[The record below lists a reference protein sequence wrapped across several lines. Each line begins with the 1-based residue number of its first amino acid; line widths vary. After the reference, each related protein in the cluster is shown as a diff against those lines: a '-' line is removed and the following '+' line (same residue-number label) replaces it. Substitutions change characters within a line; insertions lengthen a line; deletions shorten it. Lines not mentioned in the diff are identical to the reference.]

1 MSERDA
7 PGTAGRVVFCGA
19 VQEAVPA
26 LHAVLGSAAARVVG
40 LVTYDDDLA
49 ARTSGF
55 ADLASIAEKH
65 RIPVLRTGDASAPDA
80 VTWVRELTPDL
91 LVCVGWTRPLAPAML
106 SIPARGAV
114 GFHASLLPRNRGH
127 APVNWAI
134 LRGETVTGNTM
145 IMLAPDVDTGD
156 IVDQREISIEAED
169 TCATVYEKV
178 AEAGAQ
184 MLTRHLPALVN
195 GTAPR
200 RPQVVHSYERMLP
213 NRAPAM
219 GITSFDRTSAE
230 VNNWIRALTRPYS
243 GAFAYLRGE
252 RLLLWRAEEVPH
264 KGITPMPPGAVLGV
278 EGEGVLVTT
287 RTGAVRLL
295 EVQAEDGPPE
305 PAPLWF
311 ERKHLQP
318 GCVFDAVD
326 AATQAWAEGRGP
338 RPGTATPVLP
348 EQRMRPRNKGRTP

>member
-1 MSERDA
+1 MPERDSA
-7 PGTAGRVVFCGA
+7 VTAGRVVFFGA
-19 VQEAVPA
+19 VHEAAPA
-26 LHAVLGSAAARVVG
+26 FHAVLGSAAARVVG
-40 LVTYDDDLA
+40 LVTFDEDLA

-55 ADLASIAEKH
+55 VDLASVAEKH

-80 VTWVRELTPDL
+80 VAWVRELAPDL
-91 LVCVGWTRPLAPAML
+91 LVCVGWTRLLSPAML
-106 SIPARGAV
+106 SIPAHGAV
-114 GFHASLLPRNRGH
+114 GFHASLLPRNRGR

-145 IMLAPDVDTGD
+145 MMLAPGVDTGD
-156 IVDQREISIEAED
+156 IVDQREIPIEPED
-169 TCATVYEKV
+169 TCGTVYEKV
-178 AEAGAQ
+178 AEAGAE

-200 RPQVVHSYERMLP
+200 RPQVVQSYERMLP
-213 NRAPAM
+213 KRTAEM

-230 VNNWIRALTRPYS
+230 VNNWIRALTRPYP
-243 GAFAYLRGE
+243 GAFAYLRGR
-252 RLLLWRAEEVPH
+252 RLVLWSAEEVPH

-278 EGEGVLVTT
+278 DGEGVLVTT

-295 EVQAEDGPPE
+295 EVQTEGGSAE
-305 PAPLWF
+305 PAPMWF
-311 ERKHLQP
+311 ARMGLQP

-338 RPGTATPVLP
+338 QPGATAPVVP
-348 EQRMRPRNKGRTP
+348 RQREESGRKGRTP